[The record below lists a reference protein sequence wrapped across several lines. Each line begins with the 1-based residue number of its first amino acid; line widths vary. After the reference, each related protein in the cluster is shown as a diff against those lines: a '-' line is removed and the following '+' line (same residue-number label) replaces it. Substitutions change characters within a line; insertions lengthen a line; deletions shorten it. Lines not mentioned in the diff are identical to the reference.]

1 MFGRTS
7 ITRRQPE
14 SERDMHLSMAAL
26 ANGTECGTM
35 TLDSFGR
42 ILGCCVTAE
51 QIFGANRGNLVGR
64 RVSDLIA
71 GLFRGGSSP
80 SYGARYLIYLS
91 ATRGWHI
98 FEATD
103 TVGRPFAVGLNLIRT
118 QVSGREMFVLSLRR
132 LEKKIC
138 P

>member
-7 ITRRQPE
+7 TRLRQIE
-14 SERDMHLSMAAL
+14 SERNAFLSAVTLVNTIEYAA
-26 ANGTECGTM
+26 M

-42 ILGCCVTAE
+42 IRGCCAAAE
-51 QIFGANRGNLVGR
+51 AIFGASRGNLFGK
-64 RVSDLIA
+64 RVSEVIA
-71 GLFRGGSSP
+71 GLFREGSSP

-103 TVGRPFAVGLNLIRT
+103 TVGRPFAVELNLIRT
-118 QVSGREMFVLSLRR
+118 QVGGREMFVLNLRR
-132 LEKKIC
+132 SKQPTC